1 MAACSFVERLFRT
14 FTVDFTFLM
23 QWQNEVESG
32 FNLGLIS
39 FYYLYF
45 LYLISSEC
53 DGDQSFNSFK
63 R

>member
-32 FNLGLIS
+32 FSLGFIS
-39 FYYLYF
+39 FYDLYF
-45 LYLISSEC
+45 LCLISSEYH
-53 DGDQSFNSFK
+53 GD
-63 R
+63 